1 MALTPEEKAAGRE
14 FEAACL
20 ADLAAL
26 NKARPPGMGALVV
39 HTVVRHECPEKG
51 GTSVGIT
58 LRTVL
63 RLGNVTTA
71 DGRFA
76 FMRKE
81 GRCSGCG
88 RTVRTTDGM
97 FVLLATDQQ
106 DHERQAGPHPGDP

>member
-1 MALTPEEKAAGRE
+1 MALTPEEKAAGKE
-14 FEAACL
+14 FEAVCL
-20 ADLAAL
+20 AELAAL
-26 NKARPPGMGALVV
+26 NAAQPPGMGALAV

-58 LRTVL
+58 LRAVT
-63 RLGNVTTA
+63 RAGNVLTA

-76 FMRKE
+76 FTWKV